1 MLRWPGLVGQ
11 GTEPGRGAAVPCP
24 PPGKRFRG
32 RGTCQGHLGHS
43 CAAALP
49 WPGKEAS
56 GAGMIWRACLG
67 GLCRHRG
74 FHLCSVSF
82 CRSPQGLGGRRRALG
97 RFAGISDRADLES
110 SEEAAGI
117 RIDQGAV
124 LLALQSQG
132 EVKLSLGKW
141 KIKAASAK
149 PVPWCPSRGERPEH
163 AEQAASF
170 LPSAAACR
178 TAHPSAHPGRSRV

>member
-1 MLRWPGLVGQ
+1 M
-11 GTEPGRGAAVPCP
+11 PCP

-43 CAAALP
+43 RAAALS

-56 GAGMIWRACLG
+56 GAGLIWRGCLG
-67 GLCRHRG
+67 GLCRHSG

-82 CRSPQGLGGRRRALG
+82 CRSPQGLGERRRALG
-97 RFAGISDRADLES
+97 LFAGISDHADPEFLS
-110 SEEAAGI
+110 GSGRHQEAAGI
-117 RIDQGAV
+117 RIDQGSV

-149 PVPWCPSRGERPEH
+149 PVPWRPSRGERPEH

-178 TAHPSAHPGRSRV
+178 TADPSAHPGRSRV